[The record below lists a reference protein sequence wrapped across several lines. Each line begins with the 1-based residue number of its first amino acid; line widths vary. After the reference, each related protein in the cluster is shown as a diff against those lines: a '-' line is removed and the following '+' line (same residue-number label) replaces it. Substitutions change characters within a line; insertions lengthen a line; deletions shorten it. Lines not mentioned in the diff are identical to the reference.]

1 MLDNQAVTG
10 KSFDTSISV
19 APGVVVPSDV
29 LTFTYARSSGPGGQ
43 NVNKLNTKATLVV
56 RLADL
61 AEVMPGWAIDR
72 LQIIA
77 RGRLSA
83 DGERLILYDG
93 STRSQHANRQAC
105 LAKLRALLIEA
116 MYRPRRR
123 RPTKPS
129 RAAVQRRLDAK
140 HRRALTKANR
150 RKPPI
155 P

>member
-1 MLDNQAVTG
+1 MLDNLGVTG
-10 KSFDTSISV
+10 KSLDPSISI

-43 NVNKLNTKATLVV
+43 NVNKLNTKATLIV

-72 LQIIA
+72 LQILA

-83 DGERLILYDG
+83 DGDRLIIYDG

-105 LAKLRALLIEA
+105 LAKLRAILIEA
-116 MYRPRRR
+116 MHRPRRR

-129 RAAVQRRLDAK
+129 RTAVQRRIDAK
-140 HRRALTKANR
+140 RRRSQIKHNR